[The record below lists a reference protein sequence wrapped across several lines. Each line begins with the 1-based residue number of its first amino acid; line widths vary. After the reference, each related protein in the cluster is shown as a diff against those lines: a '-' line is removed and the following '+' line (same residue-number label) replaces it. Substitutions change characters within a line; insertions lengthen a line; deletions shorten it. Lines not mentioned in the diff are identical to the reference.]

1 MSSELGRRI
10 AFTLGA
16 LLIYR
21 IGCFIPLPGIDL
33 SVWAQFFS
41 ANADGIL
48 NLFNMSSGGSAG
60 RLAIFALGILPYVSA
75 AILVQLVLI
84 VFGRMKRLRAQ
95 GEQGRQTIV
104 SYTRYLLVA
113 ITIFQSYG
121 IAVGLE
127 GVPNLIANPGWLFR
141 LSTIVTLTG
150 GALLLVWLS
159 EQITLRGIGNGLAL
173 ILCTGILTELP
184 SVVVGTIDL
193 GRQGVLPT
201 GLLLLTLAIMIAVV
215 GFVVF
220 MELAQRRLPVEF
232 GSRRAGDH
240 QMKAHTSY
248 LSLKLNSAGA
258 VIPVLGASWLML
270 LPLLFASYVGDEGSG
285 WLAALARQ
293 FASGQPLF
301 MICYALAIVICVL
314 VYTAMVLDPAQT
326 AESLQRH
333 GGAIPGVEQGE
344 ATAAHVDRVLS
355 ITTLLGAAYLALVCL
370 IPEILISYAQVP
382 FYFGGASLLIVVCT
396 VLDVGAFFQVG
407 AFGKLGGYRQ

>member
-21 IGCFIPLPGIDL
+21 IGSIIPLPGIDL

-48 NLFNMSSGGSAG
+48 HLLSMSGGGVS
-60 RLAIFALGILPYVSA
+60 RLAIFALGIVPYVTA
-75 AILVQLVLI
+75 AIVVQLVFI

-104 SYTRYLLVA
+104 SYTRYLTALMA
-113 ITIFQSYG
+113 IFQGYG
-121 IAVGLE
+121 IALGLE
-127 GVPNLIANPGWLFR
+127 GVPNLVADPGGLFR
-141 LSTIVTLTG
+141 ASTAITLAG
-150 GALLLVWLS
+150 GAMFLVWLS
-159 EQITLRGIGNGLAL
+159 DQITLRGIGNGIAL
-173 ILCTGILTELP
+173 ILCVGIVIELP
-184 SVVVGTIDL
+184 SVVVGTLEL
-193 GRQGVLPT
+193 GRQGALSGGIILSIMVMAV
-201 GLLLLTLAIMIAVV
+201 AIV

-220 MELAQRRLPVEF
+220 MESARRRLLVEF
-232 GSRRAGDH
+232 APRQTVERKLGAQASF
-240 QMKAHTSY
+240 
-248 LSLKLNSAGA
+248 LSLKLNSAGL
-258 VIPVLGASWLML
+258 IPVLGASWLML
-270 LPLLFASYVGDEGSG
+270 VPMTFASVVGDEGTG
-285 WLAALARQ
+285 WLAAVARG
-293 FASGQPLF
+293 FGNGQPLF
-301 MICYALAIVICVL
+301 LVCYALLIVLCGLI
-314 VYTAMVLDPAQT
+314 YTAMVLDPAHA

-333 GGAIPGVEQGE
+333 GGAIPGVEPGE

-396 VLDVGAFFQVG
+396 VLDIGAFFQVG

>member
-1 MSSELGRRI
+1 MSSELRRRI

-21 IGCFIPLPGIDL
+21 IGCFIPLPGLDL
-33 SVWAQFFS
+33 SVWTQIFPAH
-41 ANADGIL
+41 ADGIL

-60 RLAIFALGILPYVSA
+60 RLAIFTLGILPFVSA
-75 AILVQLVLI
+75 AVLIQLVFI
-84 VFGRMKRLRAQ
+84 VFGRMRTLRAQ
-95 GEQGRQTIV
+95 GEQGRQTV
-104 SYTRYLLVA
+104 VAFTRYLLFA
-113 ITIFQSYG
+113 IAIFQSYG

-141 LSTIVTLTG
+141 VSTIVTLTG
-150 GALLLVWLS
+150 GALFLVWLS
-159 EQITLRGIGNGLAL
+159 EQITLRGVGNGLAL

-184 SVVVGTIDL
+184 SVIVGTLDL
-193 GRQGVLPT
+193 GRQGVLST
-201 GLLLLTLAIMIAVV
+201 GVLLMTLAIMIAFV

-220 MELAQRRLPVEF
+220 MELAQRRLRVEF
-232 GSRRAGDH
+232 GARQTGERQVRA
-240 QMKAHTSY
+240 QASY
-248 LSLKLNSAGA
+248 LTLKLNGAGA
-258 VIPVLGASWLML
+258 VVPVLGASWLML
-270 LPLLFASYVGDEGSG
+270 APLLFASYAGGEGSG
-285 WLAALARQ
+285 WLAALARG

-301 MICYALAIVICVL
+301 MIWYALAIVICVFI
-314 VYTAMVLDPAQT
+314 YTAMVLDPTQA

-333 GGAIPGVEQGE
+333 GGAIQGIEPGE

-370 IPEILISYAQVP
+370 IPEILVSYAQVP

-396 VLDVGAFFQVG
+396 VLDIGAFFQVG